1 MSNTTDNKNQ
11 FFQKLLQD
19 YLNTESELRMLNE
32 AMKKRREKKKNL
44 SESILTFIKKNNI
57 KKVNLDGDFKG
68 HELAE
73 KISKT
78 SSISKDEMM
87 SIFQNHFE
95 INDQFDQFENIQEE
109 IKSKTKV
116 KETSKLAL
124 KKTKMNKKD
133 KQQYDDQRINEL
145 IENELSEDKLP
156 EYLNHLN

>member
-95 INDQFDQFENIQEE
+95 LNDQFEQFENIQEE

>member
-1 MSNTTDNKNQ
+1 MSKPNDNKNQ

-57 KKVNLDGDFKG
+57 RKVNLDGDFKG

-95 INDQFDQFENIQEE
+95 NDDQYEKFEQIQEE
-109 IKSKTKV
+109 IKQKTKV
-116 KETSKLAL
+116 KESSKLSL
-124 KKTKMNKKD
+124 NKTKMNKKER
-133 KQQYDDQRINEL
+133 QVVDDQRINDL
-145 IENELSEDKLP
+145 IENELNDESLP
-156 EYLNHLN
+156 NYLNHLN

>member
-95 INDQFDQFENIQEE
+95 INDQFEQFENIQEE

>member
-19 YLNTESELRMLNE
+19 YLNTESELKMLNE
-32 AMKKRREKKKNL
+32 AIKKRREKKKNL

>member
-1 MSNTTDNKNQ
+1 MPNTTDNKNQ

-32 AMKKRREKKKNL
+32 AMKKRKEKKKNL

-95 INDQFDQFENIQEE
+95 LNDQFEQFENIQEE

-133 KQQYDDQRINEL
+133 KQHYDDQRINEL
-145 IENELSEDKLP
+145 IDNELSEDKLP
-156 EYLNHLN
+156 EYLSHLN